1 VRRVAPRKIS
11 SHDGDQALLAWKK
24 GDVSADGVA
33 IAVRY
38 SLQLFKSQA
47 PGSAVEVRVP
57 PYGAIQVI
65 EGPSH
70 TRGTP
75 PAVVEMDAD
84 VWLGLATG
92 QHTFA
97 EALRAGKVRAS
108 GERSDLSAWFPI
120 VSLA

>member
-1 VRRVAPRKIS
+1 VAPRKIS
-11 SHDGDQALLAWKK
+11 SQDGDQALRAWKE
-24 GDVSADGVA
+24 GQGSLDSIAT
-33 IAVRY
+33 AVRY

-57 PYGAIQVI
+57 PFGAIQVI

-92 QHTFA
+92 TQTFT
-97 EALRAGKVRAS
+97 EALKEGKVRAS
-108 GERSDLSAWFPI
+108 GERSDLSAWLPI
-120 VSLA
+120 VSLP